1 MADRER
7 LNNSLR
13 LYDSELSSFKVNE
26 SEVKSKVREKTA
38 LESRI
43 KEWREDIANFTAQQK
58 AGSPGS
64 DVTECQ
70 WLIGSLLDR
79 TWMEKS
85 RMVRLR
91 LSSSTGSGTRRRLS
105 STPSSDK
112 RRKRFRTS
120 TCLSTSWKV

>member
-58 AGSPGS
+58 ASLPGS
-64 DVTECQ
+64 D
-70 WLIGSLLDR
+70 
-79 TWMEKS
+79 
-85 RMVRLR
+85 
-91 LSSSTGSGTRRRLS
+91 GTR
-105 STPSSDK
+105 
-112 RRKRFRTS
+112 
-120 TCLSTSWKV
+120 CQ